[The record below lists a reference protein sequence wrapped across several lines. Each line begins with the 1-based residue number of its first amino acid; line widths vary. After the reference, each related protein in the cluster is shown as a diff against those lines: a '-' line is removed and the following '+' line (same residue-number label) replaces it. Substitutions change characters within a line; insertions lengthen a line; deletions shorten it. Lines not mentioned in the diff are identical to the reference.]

1 MNKIKNIETDI
12 VQSTAKTIVDYN
24 LDTAID
30 FAEIGIDS
38 FLDESLFKDLPLLKT
53 IYGVAKTGLAVREKH
68 FLKKMLVFINKLN
81 SNGIS
86 NENYQ
91 KYKEKLKAND
101 KFILKEL
108 EHVLIVID
116 RYIELNK
123 NIILANLYYNYI
135 DKKINW
141 EQFQELSIIVD
152 NIFLSDLNE
161 LENIYLKKSITM
173 NEIKN
178 KISFRRLKVQNL
190 VEDIDSILRTPDGRI
205 GMYYNEND
213 YRITELG
220 ILLFKYGLNK

>member
-1 MNKIKNIETDI
+1 MDEIKNMETDI

-38 FLDESLFKDLPLLKT
+38 FLDESLFQDLPLVKAV
-53 IYGVAKTGLAVREKH
+53 YGIAKTGLAVREKYL
-68 FLKKMLVFINKLN
+68 LKKTLVFINQLN
-81 SNGIS
+81 SNGVS

-91 KYKEKLKAND
+91 EYKEKLKSND

-108 EHVLIVID
+108 ENALIIID
-116 RYIELNK
+116 RYVDIK
-123 NIILANLYYNYI
+123 KSIILANLYFNYI
-135 DKKINW
+135 DKKMDW
-141 EQFQELSIIVD
+141 EQFQELSIIID
-152 NIFLSDLNE
+152 NIFLADLNE
-161 LENIYLKKSITM
+161 LEDIYSKQAITM

-190 VEDIDSILRTPDGRI
+190 VEDIDSILRMSNGRT
-205 GMYYNEND
+205 GVFYNEKD

-220 ILLFKYGLNK
+220 NMLFKYGLNK

>member
-1 MNKIKNIETDI
+1 MNEIKNVETDI
-12 VQSTAKTIVDYN
+12 VQSIAKTIVDYN

-38 FLDESLFKDLPLLKT
+38 FLDESLFKDLPLIKT
-53 IYGVAKTGLAVREKH
+53 IYGIAKTGVAIREKH
-68 FLKKMLVFINKLN
+68 LLKKMLVFINQLN
-81 SNGIS
+81 NNGIS
-86 NENYQ
+86 DENYQ
-91 KYKEKLKAND
+91 KYKEKLKSND
-101 KFILKEL
+101 KFVFKEI
-108 EHVLIVID
+108 EHVLIIID
-116 RYIELNK
+116 RYIEVK
-123 NIILANLYYNYI
+123 KSIILANLYFNYI

-161 LENIYLKKSITM
+161 LENIYLKQSIAM